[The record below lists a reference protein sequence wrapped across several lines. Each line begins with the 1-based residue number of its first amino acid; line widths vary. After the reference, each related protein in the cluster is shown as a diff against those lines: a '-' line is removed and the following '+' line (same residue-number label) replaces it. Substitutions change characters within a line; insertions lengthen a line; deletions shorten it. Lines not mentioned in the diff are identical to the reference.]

1 MPPSA
6 PLTAGALH
14 TAALLQALDAPAAPL
29 PCTPAAPFTRASVAA
44 PVARG
49 RSPCCM
55 RSQEAARLER
65 QAAASGGAAGAL
77 VAGSL
82 VCLMGFAA
90 AGAALWR
97 WKGRPDR
104 EQVTGVRG

>member
-1 MPPSA
+1 
-6 PLTAGALH
+6 
-14 TAALLQALDAPAAPL
+14 
-29 PCTPAAPFTRASVAA
+29 
-44 PVARG
+44 
-49 RSPCCM
+49 M

-90 AGAALWR
+90 AGITLLV
-97 WKGRPDR
+97 KGIDDLSWGKNRK
-104 EQVTGVRG
+104 EGF